1 MTANIKYQRPRPIKA
16 QTGRT
21 LVLSKND
28 EAQRAKEE
36 NAKRKAKSEYYF
48 DQAPSIPNI
57 VKGIYYW
64 ATSDPMVFGEDETPN
79 TNKGVAPAVGTA
91 AVRSVPQAVNWV
103 KQSLPGLAFLSSWL
117 GGRTEQS
124 TPNAQTMSN
133 PKSRLLDRAEAEAET
148 ESESPS
154 SEESS
159 ATEES
164 SAETPQSPEPE
175 GKKPWRQRLA
185 DKIAGKSKP
194 KDPKKPTESKEQT
207 SFDKALSTVKKVLIE
222 TKNNNFSSGYQW
234 RNTLIRLPLYYKFGP
249 YAIGYGSEVIPEG
262 FYHIGESFEEGR
274 QAGRKSNMD
283 KDTTQVTKQKPKQ
296 NKSDS
301 TLQYTPPT
309 PVTRYTQQQIDSI
322 NNLYDNYID

>member
-117 GGRTEQS
+117 GSKSVQPSSRVQS
-124 TPNAQTMSN
+124 TSLPMSISR
-133 PKSRLLDRAEAEAET
+133 SRLLDKAEEATRDSTATAPRDSVSTTTPSSGSNNENNNRDKK
-148 ESESPS
+148 ESTFKKESKKVIKNIGNVYGKVLKGGAYGVGFVGVPGGIVYGIHQATKPAPTAVDSLLDQQSRQMMELNKLQQAKQNQAQIEALKQQLYNTKSPQTQNSPS
-154 SEESS
+154 P
-159 ATEES
+159 
-164 SAETPQSPEPE
+164 TPQTNTTT
-175 GKKPWRQRLA
+175 L
-185 DKIAGKSKP
+185 
-194 KDPKKPTESKEQT
+194 TLEQLD
-207 SFDKALSTVKKVLIE
+207 SL
-222 TKNNNFSSGYQW
+222 NNIF
-234 RNTLIRLPLYYKFGP
+234 R
-249 YAIGYGSEVIPEG
+249 
-262 FYHIGESFEEGR
+262 EE
-274 QAGRKSNMD
+274 
-283 KDTTQVTKQKPKQ
+283 
-296 NKSDS
+296 
-301 TLQYTPPT
+301 
-309 PVTRYTQQQIDSI
+309 
-322 NNLYDNYID
+322 